1 MIPSSISSFISLQKF
16 IIISLTG
23 HLKPNIPLISQTTL
37 YPTCKHREEFKSCL
51 NFVSPSIEMFGEL
64 NLQEKNIFDLVLSVS
79 LALMKDFTFKIS
91 LDCTNTPNNMST
103 DILPTSPE
111 SDCVKTKLNLSENLE
126 EHLKPS
132 LDKGEAPE
140 HLSKR
145 QMKKLMR
152 QKQWED
158 QRELRKQKRK
168 EKRQRRKLE
177 RQLHLESN
185 SDGHDR
191 KRFRSDV
198 VPSPLRLI
206 VDCSFDN
213 LMVSKDI
220 KKLHKQIQRCYAENR
235 RASHPVQY
243 YLTSHG
249 GQLKKIMDENDKG
262 WVNWKDIHIKP
273 EHYSELMKKEDLVY
287 LTSDSPN
294 ILKELDESKAYVIG
308 GLVDHNHHK
317 NSSNL
322 GDHRFSAHQ
331 ICSWKREDGSESLTV
346 AVFFS
351 SLSPWFCWCDL
362 SLLCLG
368 LTQYFIRMT
377 TCKATCPE
385 GIIQYFV
392 SILKFI

>member
-1 MIPSSISSFISLQKF
+1 
-16 IIISLTG
+16 
-23 HLKPNIPLISQTTL
+23 
-37 YPTCKHREEFKSCL
+37 
-51 NFVSPSIEMFGEL
+51 
-64 NLQEKNIFDLVLSVS
+64 
-79 LALMKDFTFKIS
+79 
-91 LDCTNTPNNMST
+91 MST
-103 DILPTSPE
+103 DVLPAPPE
-111 SDCVKTKLNLSENLE
+111 SDCAKAKPDPSKDQADC
-126 EHLKPS
+126 LKPS
-132 LDKGEAPE
+132 FDRGEAPE
-140 HLSKR
+140 HMSKR

-168 EKRQRRKLE
+168 ERRQRRKLE
-177 RQLHLESN
+177 RQSHLESN

-191 KRFRSDV
+191 KRFRSEV

-317 NSSNL
+317 GITYKQASEHGIHHAQLPL
-322 GDHRFSAHQ
+322 GDFVKMNSR
-331 ICSWKREDGSESLTV
+331 KVL
-346 AVFFS
+346 AVNHVFEIILEYLETRDWQEAFFS
-351 SLSPWFCWCDL
+351 ILPQRKGAVPTDKAYESSSREHTGASAKDEEESDSSVEDSTENVPDP
-362 SLLCLG
+362 
-368 LTQYFIRMT
+368 TQ
-377 TCKATCPE
+377 E
-385 GIIQYFV
+385 GEAQDRGTGT
-392 SILKFI
+392 